1 MGFRKK
7 VLLFFFSIYFFKLI
21 SISCFAE
28 ESRGTVSG
36 FTLRQGVGARPFGMG
51 EAYVAVSDD
60 INALFSNPA
69 GLAGIQKKELTTMYF
84 KGLAD
89 VQTGFLGYVVPWEKK
104 GSLATGF
111 LYLNGGRI
119 KINYLDGRSHSF
131 EAQRDYVGIL
141 SYARDLKDGFL
152 IGGNMKLLHSTLV
165 EEYTAQ
171 TLSVDLGVMYKKL
184 MNNNLSIGFAIQ
196 NIGKGI
202 KYSQEEDDLPFTL
215 KGGIAYK
222 LNLEKNE
229 NYLGFFNEVSP
240 KTSLSPGC
248 LFSLE
253 VEKPKETEFKG
264 KLGFEYG
271 KYWKQHRYL
280 LRGGYK
286 LGYTPDT
293 YTLGIGCE
301 FEQFQFDYGIG
312 IMDDLGLLHKVSFT
326 IRFGV

>member
-1 MGFRKK
+1 MDLKKK
-7 VLLFFFSIYFFKLI
+7 VLLFSFLVYFFRLI

-36 FTLRQGVGARPFGMG
+36 LTLRQGVGARSFGMG

-69 GLAGIQKKELTTMYF
+69 GLAIIQKKELTTMYF

-89 VQTGFLGYVVPWEKK
+89 VQTGFLGYVVPWEKR
-104 GSLATGF
+104 GNLAMGF

-119 KINYLDGRSHSF
+119 KINYLDGNSHSY

-141 SYARDLKDGFL
+141 SYARDINDSFF
-152 IGGNMKLLHSTLV
+152 IGGNVKLLHSTLV

-171 TLSVDLGVMYKKL
+171 AVSVDLGIMYKKL
-184 MNNNLSIGFAIQ
+184 MHNNLSIGFTVQ

-202 KYSQEEDDLPFTL
+202 KYSEGEDDLPFTL

-222 LNLEKNE
+222 LDLEGNKI
-229 NYLGFFNEVSP
+229 YPGFFNEVSP
-240 KTSLSPGC
+240 ISNRLPGC

-253 VEKPKETEFKG
+253 VEKPKEKEIKG

-326 IRFGV
+326 IRFSA